1 MNFFDWEFAR
11 EILPRLLDASLT
23 TIGIALAGF
32 AIAVVLGLF
41 LAIGRR
47 SRHRWLSW
55 PVTGLIEFIRSTPLL
70 IQVYFLFYVFPNYG
84 LNLSA
89 MQAGIIGIALHY
101 ACYTAEVYRA
111 GLDAV
116 PRSQWEAVT
125 ALNMKPWTAYRDVIL
140 PQALR
145 PVLPALGNYLI
156 SILKDTPVL
165 SAITVVEI
173 MQRAKNIGSE
183 SFRYLEPITMV
194 GVSPGACAAWK
205 TAWSWPDEYA
215 NARHRRIEHR
225 RHGGRSAG
233 AANGAFRQ
241 RDQALWRAD
250 RTGGPR
256 P

>member
-194 GVSPGACAAWK
+194 GVFFLILSLALAWCV
-205 TAWSWPDEYA
+205 
-215 NARHRRIEHR
+215 RRLEHR
-225 RHGGRSAG
+225 MELAR
-233 AANGAFRQ
+233 
-241 RDQALWRAD
+241 
-250 RTGGPR
+250 
-256 P
+256 

>member
-1 MNFFDWEFAR
+1 MNFFDWQFAR

-41 LAIGRR
+41 LAIARR
-47 SRHRWLSW
+47 SRQRWLSW
-55 PVTGLIEFIRSTPLL
+55 PITGLIEFIRSTPLL

-183 SFRYLEPITMV
+183 SFSYLEPITMV
-194 GVSPGACAAWK
+194 GVFFLILSLGLAWCVRRL
-205 TAWSWPDEYA
+205 E
-215 NARHRRIEHR
+215 NRMELAR
-225 RHGGRSAG
+225 
-233 AANGAFRQ
+233 
-241 RDQALWRAD
+241 
-250 RTGGPR
+250 
-256 P
+256 

>member
-1 MNFFDWEFAR
+1 MTTVGRADR
-11 EILPRLLDASLT
+11 EADRRQAADLLR
-23 TIGIALAGF
+23 AGELV
-32 AIAVVLGLF
+32 A
-41 LAIGRR
+41 
-47 SRHRWLSW
+47 
-55 PVTGLIEFIRSTPLL
+55 
-70 IQVYFLFYVFPNYG
+70 FPTETVYG
-84 LNLSA
+84 LGADATNGAAVAAILW
-89 MQAGIIGIALHY
+89 MVVRMEELGGQQVEQALPEIG
-101 ACYTAEVYRA
+101 A

-194 GVSPGACAAWK
+194 GLFFLILSLGLAWCVRRL
-205 TAWSWPDEYA
+205 E
-215 NARHRRIEHR
+215 NRMELAR
-225 RHGGRSAG
+225 
-233 AANGAFRQ
+233 
-241 RDQALWRAD
+241 
-250 RTGGPR
+250 
-256 P
+256 

>member
-1 MNFFDWEFAR
+1 MNFFDWQFAR

-41 LAIGRR
+41 LAIARR
-47 SRHRWLSW
+47 SRQRWLSW
-55 PVTGLIEFIRSTPLL
+55 PITGLIEFIRSTPLL

-145 PVLPALGNYLI
+145 PVLPVLGNYLI

-194 GVSPGACAAWK
+194 GLFFLILSLGLAWCVRRL
-205 TAWSWPDEYA
+205 E
-215 NARHRRIEHR
+215 NRMELAR
-225 RHGGRSAG
+225 
-233 AANGAFRQ
+233 
-241 RDQALWRAD
+241 
-250 RTGGPR
+250 
-256 P
+256 

>member
-1 MNFFDWEFAR
+1 MNFFDWQFAR

-47 SRHRWLSW
+47 SRLRRLSW
-55 PVTGLIEFIRSTPLL
+55 PITGLIEFIRSTPLL
-70 IQVYFLFYVFPNYG
+70 IQVYFLFYVLPNYG

-194 GVSPGACAAWK
+194 GLFFLILSLGLAWCVRRL
-205 TAWSWPDEYA
+205 E
-215 NARHRRIEHR
+215 NRMELAR
-225 RHGGRSAG
+225 
-233 AANGAFRQ
+233 
-241 RDQALWRAD
+241 
-250 RTGGPR
+250 
-256 P
+256 

>member
-1 MNFFDWEFAR
+1 MNFFDWQFAG

-47 SRHRWLSW
+47 SRLRWLSW
-55 PVTGLIEFIRSTPLL
+55 PITGLIEFIRSTPLL

-84 LNLSA
+84 LNFSA

-194 GVSPGACAAWK
+194 GLFFLILSLGLAWCVRRL
-205 TAWSWPDEYA
+205 E
-215 NARHRRIEHR
+215 NRMELAR
-225 RHGGRSAG
+225 
-233 AANGAFRQ
+233 
-241 RDQALWRAD
+241 
-250 RTGGPR
+250 
-256 P
+256 

>member
-1 MNFFDWEFAR
+1 MNFFDWKFAR

-41 LAIGRR
+41 LAIARR
-47 SRHRWLSW
+47 SRQRWLSW
-55 PVTGLIEFIRSTPLL
+55 PITGLIEFIRSTPLL

-194 GVSPGACAAWK
+194 GVFFLILSLGLAWCVRRL
-205 TAWSWPDEYA
+205 E
-215 NARHRRIEHR
+215 NRMELAR
-225 RHGGRSAG
+225 
-233 AANGAFRQ
+233 
-241 RDQALWRAD
+241 
-250 RTGGPR
+250 
-256 P
+256 

>member
-1 MNFFDWEFAR
+1 MNFFDWQFAR

-47 SRHRWLSW
+47 SRLRWLSW
-55 PVTGLIEFIRSTPLL
+55 PITGLIEFIRSTPLL
-70 IQVYFLFYVFPNYG
+70 IQVYFLFYVLPNYG

-194 GVSPGACAAWK
+194 GLFFLILSLGLAWCVRRL
-205 TAWSWPDEYA
+205 E
-215 NARHRRIEHR
+215 NRMELAR
-225 RHGGRSAG
+225 
-233 AANGAFRQ
+233 
-241 RDQALWRAD
+241 
-250 RTGGPR
+250 
-256 P
+256 

>member
-1 MNFFDWEFAR
+1 MNFFDWQFAR

-47 SRHRWLSW
+47 SRLRWLSW
-55 PVTGLIEFIRSTPLL
+55 PITGLIEFVRSTPLL

-194 GVSPGACAAWK
+194 GVFFLILSLGLAWCVRRL
-205 TAWSWPDEYA
+205 E
-215 NARHRRIEHR
+215 NRMELAR
-225 RHGGRSAG
+225 
-233 AANGAFRQ
+233 
-241 RDQALWRAD
+241 
-250 RTGGPR
+250 
-256 P
+256 